1 MDNVKILLLKNGGL
15 TDYLI
20 GRVTELDEEPSVFV
34 EKCYAIRDDDMEPY
48 PRYSKQRDLFLTSD
62 SIFTIV
68 DPNKAVLEL
77 YLDKEKSEPTT
88 E

>member
-1 MDNVKILLLKNGGL
+1 MDNVKILLLKNGTL

-34 EKCYAIRDDDMEPY
+34 ERCYSIRDDDMEPY

-68 DPNKAVLEL
+68 EPNKAVLEL
-77 YLDKEKSEPTT
+77 YLDKESSEPTT